1 MGAAARKMVGK
12 YVYEKE
18 WVLGERGELK
28 YVVAA
33 CLACGRVVPHVSSEK
48 TGERSYRL
56 RYEHEHPLIFVHLYS
71 RDLGYRRWFGI
82 SGVDNPKQIPGW
94 LLEAARYA
102 WLERGLGLGDAE
114 AVIGAWVEEHAKPKA
129 RRRKRSK

>member
-1 MGAAARKMVGK
+1 MAGR

-18 WVLGERGELK
+18 WKMGELGE
-28 YVVAA
+28 VSWPVAV
-33 CLACGRVVPHVSSEK
+33 CLACGEIVSHTSSEK
-48 TGERSYRL
+48 AGERSGVL

-71 RDLGYRRWFGI
+71 RDLGYNRWFGI
-82 SGVDNPKQIPGW
+82 SGADDPKQIPEW
-94 LLEAARYA
+94 LLEAVRYA
-102 WLERGLGLGDAE
+102 WIERGLGLGDAE